1 MSTENRRLGTP
12 VHHETGKSRKE
23 KTGKQERIGG
33 VIRREGEFLQGL
45 FF

>member
-1 MSTENRRLGTP
+1 MTFDSW
-12 VHHETGKSRKE
+12 KKE